1 MKILQICNKPPFP
14 SVDGG
19 TMAMQ
24 NLSEALSIQ
33 KHQVKIIALNTPK
46 HFSRIEKIDKEI
58 REKFSIEYFFI
69 NTKITFFNTLFNL
82 FTSKSFHASRFYSN
96 KIAEQINLIIENENF
111 DLVILDSL
119 FCGVYL
125 KSIKKIFKGKI
136 VLRAHNIEYKLW
148 QRIKNHETNKLKKIY
163 LSIQTSRL
171 EIFEKK
177 VINESDAIIAITKED
192 KDYLQENFNKKNIF
206 VLPYSVKKI
215 FTSNSPKNKTLNF
228 YHLGSMDWLPNLN
241 GLEWFLSNVWK
252 KFFINNTSM
261 FFRMAGRNMPEHLI
275 QQSEKNLFIEGEI
288 SNAENF
294 VNSCDVMICP
304 LFSGGGIRIK
314 IIEALSCGK
323 PIIATKIAAEG
334 IPYQNYSPSPII
346 IVENENDFIESINN
360 FKDLNFYTA
369 RSLMAIKLI
378 EDNFLLEPLSK
389 SLSDFL
395 TFEINKLSN

>member
-1 MKILQICNKPPFP
+1 
-14 SVDGG
+14 
-19 TMAMQ
+19 
-24 NLSEALSIQ
+24 
-33 KHQVKIIALNTPK
+33 
-46 HFSRIEKIDKEI
+46 
-58 REKFSIEYFFI
+58 
-69 NTKITFFNTLFNL
+69 
-82 FTSKSFHASRFYSN
+82 
-96 KIAEQINLIIENENF
+96 
-111 DLVILDSL
+111 
-119 FCGVYL
+119 
-125 KSIKKIFKGKI
+125 
-136 VLRAHNIEYKLW
+136 
-148 QRIKNHETNKLKKIY
+148 
-163 LSIQTSRL
+163 
-171 EIFEKK
+171 

-288 SNAENF
+288 SNAEKF

>member
-33 KHQVKIIALNTPK
+33 KHQVKIVALNTPK

-82 FTSKSFHASRFYSN
+82 FTSKSFHASRFYSD
-96 KIAEQINLIIENENF
+96 KIAKQINIIIENENF

-136 VLRAHNIEYKLW
+136 IVRAHNIEHKLW
-148 QRIKNHETNKLKKIY
+148 ERIKNQEINKLKKIY

-192 KDYLQENFNKKNIF
+192 KDYLQENYNKKNIF

-215 FTSNSPKNKTLNF
+215 ITSNSPKNKTLNF

-288 SNAENF
+288 SNAEKF